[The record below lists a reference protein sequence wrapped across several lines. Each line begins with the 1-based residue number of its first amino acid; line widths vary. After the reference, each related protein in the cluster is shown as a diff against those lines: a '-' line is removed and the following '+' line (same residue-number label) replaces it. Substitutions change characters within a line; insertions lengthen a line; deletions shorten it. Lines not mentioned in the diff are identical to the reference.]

1 MLVAVVRVQLEGL
14 GRDEATHIEAQSHT
28 QLWNSNGVG
37 ELNPHPLSPATVY
50 TNPDFISNGFSVINA
65 GPTYSVQA
73 GEFLLLWAAICQ
85 LNSHSFTTASYLTI
99 DGGEPISLP
108 LVANA

>member
-1 MLVAVVRVQLEGL
+1 MLVAVVRVQLERL
-14 GRDEATHIEAQSHT
+14 RRDEATHTQAPSHT

-65 GPTYSVQA
+65 GPTYSVQT
-73 GEFLLLWAAICQ
+73 GKSLLLWAAIC
-85 LNSHSFTTASYLTI
+85 I

-108 LVANA
+108 LVANECRYLVTAAR